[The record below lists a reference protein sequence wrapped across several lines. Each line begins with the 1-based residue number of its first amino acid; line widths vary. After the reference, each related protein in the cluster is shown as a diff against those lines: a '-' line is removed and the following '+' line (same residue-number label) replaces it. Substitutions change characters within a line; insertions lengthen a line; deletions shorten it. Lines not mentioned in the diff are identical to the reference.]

1 MNYYYKIHEKKICQG
16 KWQDSNSTCVYL
28 QNPDSVHTVVRGRG
42 RQGIQGKG
50 SKLFCSQSRT
60 SQIKLHA
67 DAPHKHTHHPTRVQ
81 GEQQESDS
89 AATLSGDRS
98 DEDDAQQV
106 S

>member
-1 MNYYYKIHEKKICQG
+1 MAGLKLNLRLFTEPRFCTYSSERKGAPGDPG
-16 KWQDSNSTCVYL
+16 KQTL
-28 QNPDSVHTVVRGRG
+28 
-42 RQGIQGKG
+42 
-50 SKLFCSQSRT
+50 LFTEPVTRT

>member
-1 MNYYYKIHEKKICQG
+1 MAGLKLNVG
-16 KWQDSNSTCVYL
+16 GR
-28 QNPDSVHTVVRGRG
+28 RGV
-42 RQGIQGKG
+42 QGKG
-50 SKLFCSQSRT
+50 TKLFCSQVTLT

-81 GEQQESDS
+81 GEEQESDS

-106 S
+106 SWLSAGT

>member
-1 MNYYYKIHEKKICQG
+1 MAGLKLNLRLFTEPRFCTYSSERKG
-16 KWQDSNSTCVYL
+16 APGD
-28 QNPDSVHTVVRGRG
+28 P
-42 RQGIQGKG
+42 GKG
-50 SKLFCSQSRT
+50 KQTLLFTEPVTRM

-106 S
+106 SWLSAGT